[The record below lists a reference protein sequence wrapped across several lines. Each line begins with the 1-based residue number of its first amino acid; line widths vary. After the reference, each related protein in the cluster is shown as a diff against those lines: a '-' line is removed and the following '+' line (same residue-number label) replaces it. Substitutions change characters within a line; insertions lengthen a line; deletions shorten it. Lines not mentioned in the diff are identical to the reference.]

1 MVNIKFY
8 LDEYIHDFEWT
19 PEMEENAKKII
30 DENPE
35 TLDEIY
41 LKEHLDVQNKNWE
54 KFYKFNKTNFF
65 KDRHYILKEFSEL
78 KDDETVRN
86 TLLYRKKLFY

>member
-1 MVNIKFY
+1 
-8 LDEYIHDFEWT
+8 
-19 PEMEENAKKII
+19 MEENAKKII